1 MILVQSSVWT
11 LSRQLRKV
19 QVITHPTP
27 NVIALVKQKTALIKQ
42 ALTDKHLACP
52 LVTTLNFS

>member
-27 NVIALVKQKTALIKQ
+27 NVIALVKQKIALIKQ
-42 ALTDKHLACP
+42 ALTD
-52 LVTTLNFS
+52 

>member
-27 NVIALVKQKTALIKQ
+27 NVIALVKQKNSSHKTSIDRQ
-42 ALTDKHLACP
+42 
-52 LVTTLNFS
+52 TLSLPFSHYAKF